1 MRLQAVGM
9 ADPQEVAGAAGV
21 VGTVIAGVWAI
32 AKAWP
37 AFTRMRYE
45 SANNNGHV
53 SILNE
58 FKERN
63 KQLQEMV
70 DARDATIHQ
79 LRMENYEFR
88 SQLATAISKIDMLT
102 GQVAEMRTQ
111 IDRLNGG
118 GNP

>member
-1 MRLQAVGM
+1 M

-45 SANNNGHV
+45 SANNNGSV
-53 SILNE
+53 SILAE
-58 FKERN
+58 YKERN
-63 KQLQEMV
+63 QKLQEMV
-70 DARDATIHQ
+70 DARDNTIHA
-79 LRMENYEFR
+79 LRLENLEFR

-102 GQVAEMRTQ
+102 DQVGAMRDQINRMSGGAE
-111 IDRLNGG
+111 
-118 GNP
+118 